1 MQPEFRPSNHSI
13 IYKLGKLKEIDFV
26 NKTSLSN
33 GLRIVTEQ
41 IDSVK
46 SISVGIWVKTGS
58 RNETKEQA
66 GVTHFL
72 EHMLFKGTKSRTAF
86 DIALSMESVGGFLN
100 AFTSSEYTC
109 YYARCVDQEIDRAL
123 DVLSD
128 MVLNPSFP
136 EEEVEKEKKVVIEE
150 MKMYRDSPDD
160 YLFEEFTTKMFDGHQ
175 LGRPILGFEETVS
188 SFTREDLYNYMKDR
202 YRPGN
207 LLVSVAGN
215 VNHDKV
221 VELVSSYF
229 ESLPASEVVNEEQP
243 MKEMSTDKL
252 LLTKAIEQTHYLLGR
267 RGMNFNHDDK
277 YLLLLAN
284 TVLGGGMSSRLHQN
298 VREKYG
304 YCYSIQTFN
313 QSYSDSGIWGVYV
326 GTDKEYVEHVH
337 ELVVAELNKIR
348 EELVPEKELKE
359 AKSQLKGKLLL
370 SQENTSNRMM
380 RMAKSELY
388 FGRFVTLDELEEN
401 IDKVTAEEILQFSK
415 DFFDQKHFMEAVLS
429 PEEEG

>member
-1 MQPEFRPSNHSI
+1 MEN
-13 IYKLGKLKEIDFV
+13 LKEIDSV
-26 NKTSLSN
+26 TKSTLGN
-33 GLRIVTEQ
+33 GLRIVTER

-58 RNETKEQA
+58 RNEKKELA

-72 EHMLFKGTKSRTAF
+72 EHMLFKGTEKRTAF
-86 DIALSMESVGGFLN
+86 EIAQSMESVGGYLN

-109 YYARCVDQEIDRAL
+109 YYARCVDEQLGRAL

-160 YLFEEFTTKMFDGHQ
+160 YLFEAFTTKMFQDHA
-175 LGRPILGFEETVS
+175 LGRPVLGFEDTVS
-188 SFTREDLYNYMKDR
+188 AFTRQDLYDYMSDR
-202 YRPGN
+202 YRPDN
-207 LLVSVAGN
+207 LLVAVAGN
-215 VNHDKV
+215 VDHDEV
-221 VELVSSYF
+221 VQLVSSYF
-229 ESLPASEVVNEEQP
+229 EDKPPLKTTHEAQP
-243 MKEMSTDKL
+243 LDVFHPEKL
-252 LLTKAIEQTHYLLGR
+252 ALTKPIEQTHYILGR
-267 RGMNFNHDDK
+267 RGMHFDHENK
-277 YLLLLAN
+277 YQLLLAN

-304 YCYSIQTFN
+304 YCYSIQSFN

-326 GTDKEYVEHVH
+326 GTDKDYVDHVH
-337 ELVVAELNKIR
+337 ELVVTELDKIR
-348 EELVPEKELKE
+348 TELIPDQEFSE

-380 RMAKSELY
+380 RLAKSELY
-388 FGRFVTLDELEEN
+388 FERFVTLDELEEH
-401 IDKVTAEEILQFSK
+401 IDKVTAEEVLQFSN
-415 DFFDQKHFMEAVLS
+415 DFFDQKYFMEAVLT
-429 PEEEG
+429 PED

>member
-1 MQPEFRPSNHSI
+1 MKNP
-13 IYKLGKLKEIDFV
+13 KEIDFV
-26 NKTSLSN
+26 SKTTLPN

-46 SISVGIWVKTGS
+46 SISIGIWVKTGS
-58 RNETKEQA
+58 RNEKDEQA

-72 EHMLFKGTKSRTAF
+72 EHMLFKGTDTRTAF
-86 DIALSMESVGGFLN
+86 DIAQSMESVGGFLN

-109 YYARCVDQEIDRAL
+109 YYARCVDEQLPRAL

-128 MVLNPSFP
+128 MVLHPSFP
-136 EEEVEKEKKVVIEE
+136 PEEIEKEKKVVIEE

-160 YLFEEFTTKMFDGHQ
+160 YLFEEFTKKLFQNHA

-188 SFTREDLYNYMKDR
+188 AFSRQDLYNYMEER
-202 YRPGN
+202 YRPDN
-207 LLVSVAGN
+207 LLIAVAGN
-215 VNHDKV
+215 VNHN
-221 VELVSSYF
+221 
-229 ESLPASEVVNEEQP
+229 EVVQLAE
-243 MKEMSTDKL
+243 KYFGSLKTDKTQSDIQPL
-252 LLTKAIEQTHYLLGR
+252 DEFYPEKLTLTKPIEQTHYIYGR
-267 RGMNFNHDDK
+267 RGLHFDHDDK

-304 YCYSIQTFN
+304 YCYTIQTFN

-337 ELVVAELNKIR
+337 ELVVAELDKIR
-348 EELVPEKELKE
+348 AGEIPEKEFSE
-359 AKSQLKGKLLL
+359 AISQLKGKLLL

-380 RMAKSELY
+380 RLAKSELY
-388 FGRFVTLDELEEN
+388 FDRFVTLDELEE
-401 IDKVTAEEILQFSK
+401 EIEAVKPEQVLEFAS
-415 DFFDQKHFMEAVLS
+415 DFFDQKHFMEAVLT
-429 PEEEG
+429 PEE

>member
-1 MQPEFRPSNHSI
+1 MEN
-13 IYKLGKLKEIDFV
+13 LKEIDTV
-26 NKTSLSN
+26 QKSTLNN
-33 GLRIVTEQ
+33 GLRIVTEH
-41 IDSVK
+41 IESVK

-72 EHMLFKGTKSRTAF
+72 EHMLFKGTEKRSAF
-86 DIALSMESVGGFLN
+86 DIALSLEAVGGYLN

-109 YYARCVDQEIDRAL
+109 YYARCVDDQIDLAL

-160 YLFEEFTTKMFDGHQ
+160 YLFEEFSSKMFEGHE
-175 LGRPILGFEETVS
+175 LGRPILGYEETVS
-188 SFTREDLYNYMKDR
+188 SFTRDDLYNYMKDR
-202 YRPGN
+202 YKPSN
-207 LLVSVAGN
+207 LMVSVAGH
-215 VNHDKV
+215 VNHNKV
-221 VELVSSYF
+221 VKLVSEYF
-229 ESLPASEVVNEEQP
+229 EKLSSDLVVNEEQP
-243 MKEMSTDKL
+243 MEAMNTDKL
-252 LLTKAIEQTHYLLGR
+252 LLTKSIEQTHYLLGR
-267 RGMNFNHDDK
+267 RGLHYDHDDK

-337 ELVVAELNKIR
+337 ELVVAELNKISN
-348 EELVPEKELKE
+348 EIIPAKELAE

-380 RMAKSELY
+380 RLAKSELY
-388 FGRFVTLDELEEN
+388 FDRFVTLDELEEN
-401 IDKVTAEEILQFSK
+401 IEKVTAEEIQAFAK
-415 DFFDQKHFMEAVLS
+415 DFFNQKYYMEAVLT
-429 PEEEG
+429 PDGEL